1 MSIDKMGIFYY
12 IIHINQEDKIMI
24 LQDLQMSQLKSYN
37 TSSENNFLTSLFIF
51 NCLVWIVSVIVNI
64 IFYNKVECTGTYLI
78 LNYCFSGM
86 LFISLLSFFGIVYT
100 EDNVIKY
107 KGYDR
112 YEKLPPKG
120 KSVLFLYTCYYC
132 IFICSTPLVV
142 IVLPLYIFKKIF
154 YDLPSMILDRIF
166 AEEPVKEN
174 VLKNYEKLLK
184 PVKEDTLTKYERL
197 LK

>member
-1 MSIDKMGIFYY
+1 
-12 IIHINQEDKIMI
+12 MI
-24 LQDLQMSQLKSYN
+24 LKDLQMSQLKSYN
-37 TSSENNFLTSLFIF
+37 TSSENSFLTNLFIF
-51 NCLVWIVSVIVNI
+51 NCIVWIVAVLVNVTL
-64 IFYNKVECTGTYLI
+64 YNKDECTGIYLI
-78 LNYCFSGM
+78 FNYCFSGM
-86 LFISLLSFFGIVYT
+86 LFISLLGFFGVIYT
-100 EDNVIKY
+100 EDNIMKY

-120 KSVLFLYTCYYC
+120 KTVVFLYTCYYW
-132 IFICSTPLVV
+132 IFICGTPLVV
-142 IVLPLYIFKKIF
+142 IFLPLYIFKKIF